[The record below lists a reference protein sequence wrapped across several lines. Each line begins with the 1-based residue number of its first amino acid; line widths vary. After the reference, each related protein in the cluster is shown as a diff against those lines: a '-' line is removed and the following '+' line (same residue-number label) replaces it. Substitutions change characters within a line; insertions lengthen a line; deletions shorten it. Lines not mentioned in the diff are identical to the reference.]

1 MQNNGNDNW
10 QEFKDY
16 WDAESPRNG
25 AIAGAIGGAIG
36 GILASAIIALFI
48 WCCLKYIAF
57 LIQKTQKKQTQS
69 CPCSTLIIKKT
80 MSRNYSFTIFM
91 IIHFLDISLTF
102 HSIKQIK

>member
-48 WCCLKYIAF
+48 WCCLKYFVF
-57 LIQKTQKKQTQS
+57 LIQKTQNKQTRS
-69 CPCSTLIIKKT
+69 CLCSTLIIKKT
-80 MSRNYSFTIFM
+80 MSRNYSFY
-91 IIHFLDISLTF
+91 
-102 HSIKQIK
+102 HSHNYSFSPYHINFSFN